1 MSVLEAK
8 NRLEGTTLKDLP
20 VADGQ
25 DLVYDGEVHFQ
36 NTEADGAAGDTWSY
50 AFKARCDMEI
60 VAVDICPGAA
70 LTANDTNNAVLTLGK
85 ADGAGGGSTAILA
98 LTTNLASGNWVTDVF
113 KSMGTPVAAA
123 KRVAKGQI
131 VTLKKTIGG
140 TGVVVPVAGFTV
152 RYRKV

>member
-8 NRLEGTTLKDLP
+8 NRLDGTTLKDLP

-25 DLVYDGEVHFQ
+25 DLVFDGEVHIQ
-36 NTEADGAAGDTWSY
+36 NTEADAAAGDLWSY

-85 ADGAGGGSTAILA
+85 ADGAGGASTTILTH
-98 LTTNLASGNWVTDVF
+98 TTTVANGNWAVDVF

-123 KRVAKGQI
+123 KRVTKGQI
-131 VTLKKTIGG
+131 VTLKKTING
-140 TGVVVPVAGFTV
+140 TGVIVPIAGFTV